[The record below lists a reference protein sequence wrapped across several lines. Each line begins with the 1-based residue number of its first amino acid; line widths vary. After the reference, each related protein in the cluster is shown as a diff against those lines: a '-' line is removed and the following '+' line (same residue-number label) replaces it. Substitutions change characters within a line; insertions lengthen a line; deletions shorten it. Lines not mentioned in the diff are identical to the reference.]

1 VTEEVAEDA
10 FTVEQSANVRTLD
23 NGWSLIEYGGWSV
36 SVGPD
41 GLLMLPRHLAPEEVG
56 DFVGACL
63 AAAEVGKTV
72 QAINAKRAA
81 GDDRSL
87 PESMIQVSDT
97 GTVPAGAFRLATKT
111 GSRAPVQ
118 QAAISR
124 RVQPSQQGLR
134 SPMPRPPLP
143 Q

>member
-1 VTEEVAEDA
+1 MTEEGAA
-10 FTVEQSANVRTLD
+10 KVRTLD
-23 NGWSLIEYGGWSV
+23 SGWSLIEYGSWSV

-41 GLLMLPRHLAPEEVG
+41 GLIMLPRHLTPEEVP
-56 DFVGACL
+56 DFVNACL
-63 AAAEVGKTV
+63 AAAEVGQKIRAV
-72 QAINAKRAA
+72 NAERAA
-81 GDDRSL
+81 GDNRSL
-87 PESMIQVSDT
+87 PESLIQVSDS
-97 GTVPAGAFRLATKT
+97 GTVPVGAVRLGTKT
-111 GSRAPVQ
+111 GSRTPVQ